1 MKKIAVFILCF
12 SLLAASAVTAHAD
25 EPGTPPGQAV
35 LSAEVPSGH
44 IVTMKVIG
52 EGDAT
57 LDGKNGSSF
66 EVERQSEPVVRITIR
81 EGYELIG
88 IKVLLDGED
97 ITDRLNGLELK
108 LPPVRKD
115 EVLEITIETKKAQN
129 EPPLDPSSPEKSI
142 PSSGRT
148 DPSPSPSG
156 GEGTPGTP
164 DGGEGNPDG
173 GEGDPGSPDGTDGSG
188 GEGETPPSGSQ
199 PDTPPEGGDNPAT
212 GIVSGASI
220 GAAGLLALVLFGRKR
235 KEK

>member
-25 EPGTPPGQAV
+25 EPGATPGQAV

-44 IVTMKVIG
+44 IVTMIVPG

-57 LDGKNGSSF
+57 LDGKNGSRF
-66 EVERQSEPVVRITIR
+66 EVERQSEPVVSITIR

-88 IKVLLDGED
+88 VKVLLDGED

-115 EVLEITIETKKAQN
+115 EMLEIIIETKKAQN
-129 EPPLDPSSPEKSI
+129 EPSPAPSRPKKPF
-142 PSSGRT
+142 PSSGST
-148 DPSPSPSG
+148 DPSPSPGG

-173 GEGDPGSPDGTDGSG
+173 GEGDPGSPDGSG
-188 GEGETPPSGSQ
+188 GEGETPPSDSQ

-212 GIVSGASI
+212 GIVSGVST

>member
-25 EPGTPPGQAV
+25 EPGAAPGQAV

-66 EVERQSEPVVRITIR
+66 EVERQSEPVVSITIR

-88 IKVLLDGED
+88 VKVLLDGED

-129 EPPLDPSSPEKSI
+129 EPSPDPSSPEKSI

-156 GEGTPGTP
+156 GEGKPGT
-164 DGGEGNPDG
+164 PDG

-188 GEGETPPSGSQ
+188 GEGETPPSDSQ